1 MARVSRSRDA
11 RRQRERQQRLR
22 RRGALVAGAVVLALV
37 AGMLLLPTD
46 DDGEGSG
53 STLGQVPV
61 SMVEFAFEPSEIH
74 ALPGQELALTN
85 DGAIAH
91 NLLIVSLGKGVELPA
106 GGSGSLEVP
115 TADPGTYEIVC
126 DLPGHT
132 EAGMVG
138 TLVIG

>member
-1 MARVSRSRDA
+1 M
-11 RRQRERQQRLR
+11 R
-22 RRGALVAGAVVLALV
+22 RRGVVIGVVGLLALGGV
-37 AGMLLLPTD
+37 LLLPIAQD
-46 DDGEGSG
+46 DADGGSD
-53 STLGQVPV
+53 LDPVPV
-61 SMVEFAFEPSEIH
+61 SMIEYAFVPEEIH
-74 ALPGQELALTN
+74 AAPGQELAVTN
-85 DGAIAH
+85 DGAIVH

-115 TADPGTYEIVC
+115 TAEPGSYRIVC